1 MYEAMARQ
9 GRESIGYF
17 LAWQLVDAD
26 LLCRV
31 LGVRNNLFYLWKRGR
46 AFRRLQCLEGVC
58 REKREKCCVL
68 GVSKREVCLV
78 GPFLPISTHAVWN
91 DRFNCFHQL
100 TASISFAL
108 KPRKCGF

>member
-31 LGVRNNLFYLWKRGR
+31 QESVITCFTCGNVAERFDGFSVLKEYVGKSAKSVACWVSRN
-46 AFRRLQCLEGVC
+46 V
-58 REKREKCCVL
+58 KC
-68 GVSKREVCLV
+68 
-78 GPFLPISTHAVWN
+78 AW
-91 DRFNCFHQL
+91 
-100 TASISFAL
+100 
-108 KPRKCGF
+108 